1 MTIIKM
7 ESFYIRLSTAHS
19 IRQVKQ
25 YFEQLFGGHVERVE
39 GISTTYRG
47 IPVSHFCIHLK
58 HAQPRPECID
68 EFIRHLKPC
77 IYKELTELRF

>member
-1 MTIIKM
+1 M

-25 YFEQLFGGHVERVE
+25 YFEQLFGGYIERVE

-47 IPVSHFCIHLK
+47 IPVAHFCIHLIQNS
-58 HAQPRPECID
+58 HLQRPKCID
-68 EFIRHLKPC
+68 EFIFHLKPC
-77 IYKELTELRF
+77 IYKELTELRFNE